1 MAKGVKAEDAPAAS
15 AEVLSVPILETVKAA
30 QLQNGLRHRDFQRY
44 RQYCSRRLRR
54 IRKSVKFT
62 HGKGKQFVSKKVD
75 AETAT
80 ENRLLYLPLYN
91 AERAWG
97 YAMQLKED
105 DNLDKSEHGDDA
117 NSRIKFHLNGRLR
130 KAADWSQ
137 RLAEVCAVR
146 ADARTSLE
154 AEAYAAYMAGN
165 LAFHREEHVAALDK
179 FGTARRIYSD
189 LSQVGTSSQKE
200 LFSRSADELQ
210 PFIRFCEHRLALQG
224 RAASSAET
232 SSLELQSSGEGAN
245 NALLQSKIDLVL
257 LEARKQKVATL
268 GSVEWKRQQLT
279 VPTQELGLAVVRTD
293 ELAAKLEAARDD
305 KSREA
310 RFLELLSA
318 YDALLQTLK
327 NATLKLEQQAKSGS
341 ALVHSD
347 LELLAALEEYAR
359 FKKLTKQVER
369 QATVYRTLKQRFSA
383 QQAGELTHILDMLVQ
398 TVGDI
403 LSIPGLREQEQ
414 RRAAQYSAYHAV
426 FRACRAST
434 VAQTYL
440 LQNKFAEALGLY
452 QYASSFLAEAEEILA
467 AQPAAKDDLL
477 QEFTRELHE
486 ELVGAVSRTT
496 AQSFLESSTRAD
508 AMRIELEQ
516 LSLLAEDDG
525 KKSKKDAKKRKK
537 RQISALVDRQDK
549 FEAGSIKGHRELVK
563 LPPEFRAV
571 PCKPLLF
578 DVAFNELEFPDLTE
592 RTKTDEEKAAEA
604 AAAGGNESGGGG
616 FFGWFRK

>member
-1 MAKGVKAEDAPAAS
+1 MAKGAKAEDAPASS

-44 RQYCSRRLRR
+44 RQYCTRRLRR

-62 HGKGKQFVSKKVD
+62 HGKGKQFINKKVD
-75 AETAT
+75 VETAT

-105 DNLDKSEHGDDA
+105 DILDKSENGEDA

-130 KAADWSQ
+130 KAAEWSQ
-137 RLAEVCAVR
+137 RLSEICAAR

-165 LAFHREEHVAALDK
+165 LAFHREEHIAALEK
-179 FGTARRIYSD
+179 FGTARRIYAD

-200 LFSRSADELQ
+200 LFSGSADELL

-224 RAASSAET
+224 RTASSAET
-232 SSLELQSSGEGAN
+232 SSLELGDGAN
-245 NALLQSKIDLVL
+245 NSLLQSKIDLVL
-257 LEARKQKVATL
+257 LEARKQKVANL
-268 GSVEWKRQQLT
+268 GSVEWKQQQLT
-279 VPTQELGLAVVRTD
+279 VPTQELGMALVRTT
-293 ELAAKLEAARDD
+293 ELAAKLDAAQDD
-305 KSREA
+305 KARENC
-310 RFLELLSA
+310 FLELLSA
-318 YDALLQTLK
+318 YDALLQALK
-327 NATLKLEQQAKSGS
+327 NATAKLEQQAKSGS

-359 FKKLTKQVER
+359 FKKLAKQVER
-369 QATVYRTLKQRFSA
+369 QAAVYRTLKKRFSA

-403 LSIPGLREQEQ
+403 LSIPGIRELEQ

-440 LQNKFAEALGLY
+440 NQKKFAEAMALY
-452 QYASSFLAEAEEILA
+452 QYASGFLTEAGEILT
-467 AQPAAKDDLL
+467 AQPAAKDDVL
-477 QEFTRELHE
+477 QELTRELHE
-486 ELVGAVSRTT
+486 ELAGAVSRTT
-496 AQSFLESSTRAD
+496 AQSFLESSTRTD
-508 AMRIELEQ
+508 AVRLELEQ
-516 LSLLAEDDG
+516 LSFITEENG
-525 KKSKKDAKKRKK
+525 KKKDKKRKK
-537 RQISALVDRQDK
+537 RQVSALVDRQDQ
-549 FEAGSIKGHRELVK
+549 FEAGSIEGHRELVK

-592 RTKTDEEKAAEA
+592 RTKTDAEKAAEA
-604 AAAGGNESGGGG
+604 AAASNETGGG

>member
-1 MAKGVKAEDAPAAS
+1 MAKGTKAEEPS
-15 AEVLSVPILETVKAA
+15 TTSTEVLSVPILETVKAA

-44 RQYCSRRLRR
+44 RQYCARRLRR
-54 IRKSVKFT
+54 IRKSTKFT
-62 HGKGKQFVSKKVD
+62 HGKGKQFINKKVD
-75 AETAT
+75 VETAT

-105 DNLDKSEHGDDA
+105 DNLDKSENGDDA

-137 RLAEVCAVR
+137 RLAEICAVR

-179 FGTARRIYSD
+179 FNTARRIYSD

-200 LFSRSADELQ
+200 LFSRCAEELQ

-224 RAASSAET
+224 RSASSADA
-232 SSLELQSSGEGAN
+232 SSLELQSSGDGAS

-257 LEARKQKVATL
+257 LDARKQKVANL
-268 GSVEWKRQQLT
+268 GSVEWKQQQLT
-279 VPTQELGLAVVRTD
+279 VPTQELGLAMVRTD
-293 ELAAKLEAARDD
+293 ELATKLEAARDD
-305 KSREA
+305 KTREA
-310 RFLELLSA
+310 HFLELLSA
-318 YDALLQTLK
+318 YDALLQALK
-327 NATLKLEQQAKSGS
+327 NATGKLEQQAKSGS

-359 FKKLTKQVER
+359 FKKLSKQVER
-369 QATVYRTLKQRFSA
+369 QTIVYRALKQRSSV
-383 QQAGELTHILDMLVQ
+383 QQTGELTHILDMLVQ

-403 LSIPGLREQEQ
+403 LSIPGIRDLEQ

-426 FRACRAST
+426 FRACRAAT

-440 LQNKFAEALGLY
+440 QQHKFAEALALY
-452 QYASSFLAEAEEILA
+452 QYASGFLTEAEEVLA
-467 AQPAAKDDLL
+467 AQPAAKDVLL
-477 QEFTRELHE
+477 QEFTRELRE
-486 ELVGAVSRTT
+486 ELAGSASRTT

-508 AMRIELEQ
+508 AMRLELEQ
-516 LSLLAEDDG
+516 LSLSTTEEDG
-525 KKSKKDAKKRKK
+525 KKNKKDKKRKK
-537 RQISALVDRQDK
+537 RHINALVDRQDQ
-549 FEAGSIKGHRELVK
+549 FEAGSVEGHHELVK
-563 LPPEFRAV
+563 LPPEFRSV

-578 DVAFNELEFPDLTE
+578 DMAFNELEFPDLTE
-592 RTKTDEEKAAEA
+592 RTKTDVEKAAEA
-604 AAAGGNESGGGG
+604 AAAGDNATGGG

>member
-1 MAKGVKAEDAPAAS
+1 MAKGAKVEESPAPS
-15 AEVLSVPILETVKAA
+15 TEVLTVPILETVKAA

-44 RQYCSRRLRR
+44 RQYCTRRLRR
-54 IRKSVKFT
+54 IRKSAKFT
-62 HGKGKQFVSKKVD
+62 HGKGKQFVNKKVD
-75 AETAT
+75 IETTT

-91 AERAWG
+91 AERAWA

-105 DNLDKSEHGDDA
+105 DNLDKSENGEDA

-130 KAADWSQ
+130 KAAEWSQ
-137 RLAEVCAVR
+137 RLAEICAVR
-146 ADARTSLE
+146 ADVRTSLE

-165 LAFHREEHVAALDK
+165 LAFHREEHVVALDK
-179 FGTARRIYSD
+179 FDTARRIYAD

-200 LFSRSADELQ
+200 LFSRSANELQ

-224 RAASSAET
+224 RSVKSTDT
-232 SSLELQSSGEGAN
+232 SSLELQSSGDGAN

-257 LEARKQKVATL
+257 LEARKQKVARL
-268 GSVEWKRQQLT
+268 ESVEWKQQQLT
-279 VPTQELGLAVVRTD
+279 VPTQEIGMAVVRTT
-293 ELAAKLEAARDD
+293 ELGAKLDAALDD

-318 YDALLQTLK
+318 YDALLQALK
-327 NATLKLEQQAKSGS
+327 SATTKLEQQAKSGS

-359 FKKLTKQVER
+359 FEKLAKQVER
-369 QATVYRTLKQRFSA
+369 QAFVYQTLKKRFSM

-398 TVGDI
+398 TVGEI
-403 LSIPGLREQEQ
+403 LSIPGIRELEQ

-440 LQNKFAEALGLY
+440 LEKKFAEAMALY
-452 QYASSFLAEAEEILA
+452 QYASVFLAEAEDIFA
-467 AQPAAKDDLL
+467 AQPAAKDDVL
-477 QEFTRELHE
+477 QQFTEELHK

-508 AMRIELEQ
+508 VLRLELEQ
-516 LSLLAEDDG
+516 LSLSAEG
-525 KKSKKDAKKRKK
+525 NEKKVKKRKK
-537 RQISALVDRQDK
+537 RQFPTFLDRLDK
-549 FEAGSIKGHRELVK
+549 FEAGSIEGYRELVK
-563 LPPEFRAV
+563 LPPDFHAV

-578 DVAFNELEFPDLTE
+578 DVAFNEMEFPDLTE
-592 RTKTDEEKAAEA
+592 RTKTDAEKTAEA
-604 AAAGGNESGGGG
+604 ATAGSETGGGL
-616 FFGWFRK
+616 FGWFRK

>member
-1 MAKGVKAEDAPAAS
+1 MANAAES

-44 RQYCSRRLRR
+44 RQYCARRLRR
-54 IRKSVKFT
+54 IRKSAKFT
-62 HGKGKQFVSKKVD
+62 HGKGKQFVNKKVD

-80 ENRLLYLPLYN
+80 ENRLLYLALYN

-105 DNLDKSEHGDDA
+105 DNLDKSENGDDA

-130 KAADWSQ
+130 KAAEWSQ
-137 RLAEVCAVR
+137 RLAEICAVR

-165 LAFHREEHVAALDK
+165 LAFHREEHVVALEK
-179 FGTARRIYSD
+179 FNTARRIYAD

-200 LFSRSADELQ
+200 LFSRCADELQ

-224 RAASSAET
+224 RSASSAET
-232 SSLELQSSGEGAN
+232 SSLELQASGDGAS

-257 LEARKQKVATL
+257 LEARKQKVANL
-268 GSVEWKRQQLT
+268 GSVEWKQQQLT
-279 VPTQELGLAVVRTD
+279 VPTQELGMAVVRTD
-293 ELAAKLEAARDD
+293 ELTAKLEAARDD
-305 KSREA
+305 KTRETC
-310 RFLELLSA
+310 FLELLSA
-318 YDALLQTLK
+318 YDALLQALK

-347 LELLAALEEYAR
+347 LELLAALEEFAR
-359 FKKLTKQVER
+359 FRKLAKQVER
-369 QATVYRTLKQRFSA
+369 QAIVYRALKQRSSV
-383 QQAGELTHILDMLVQ
+383 QHTGELTHILDMLVQ
-398 TVGDI
+398 TVSEI
-403 LSIPGLREQEQ
+403 LSIPGLRDLEQ
-414 RRAAQYSAYHAV
+414 RRAAQYTAYHAV

-440 LQNKFAEALGLY
+440 QQHKFAEALALY
-452 QYASSFLAEAEEILA
+452 QYAAGFLAESDEALA

-477 QEFTRELHE
+477 QEFTRELRE
-486 ELVGAVSRTT
+486 ELAGSASRTT

-508 AMRIELEQ
+508 SIRLELEQ
-516 LSLLAEDDG
+516 LSLANADDG
-525 KKSKKDAKKRKK
+525 KKNKKDKKRKK
-537 RQISALVDRQDK
+537 RQVSALVDRQDT
-549 FEAGSIKGHRELVK
+549 FEAGTVEGHHELVK
-563 LPPEFRAV
+563 LPPEFRAT

-578 DVAFNELEFPDLTE
+578 DMAFNELEFPDLSE
-592 RTKTDEEKAAEA
+592 RTKTAEELAAEA
-604 AAAGGNESGGGG
+604 AAAGGNATGGG

>member
-1 MAKGVKAEDAPAAS
+1 MAKGAKPSGAQDVAMAAD
-15 AEVLSVPILETVKAA
+15 EVFSIPILETVKAA

-44 RQYCSRRLRR
+44 RQYCTRRLRR

-62 HGKGKQFVSKKVD
+62 HGKGKQFVNKKVD
-75 AETAT
+75 AETSSEA
-80 ENRLLYLPLYN
+80 RHLYLPLYN
-91 AERAWG
+91 AERAWS

-105 DNLDKSEHGDDA
+105 DNLEKSENGEDA

-137 RLAEVCAVR
+137 RLVAICAAK
-146 ADARTSLE
+146 ADARTGLE
-154 AEAYAAYMAGN
+154 AEAYAAFMAGN
-165 LAFHREEHVAALDK
+165 LAFHREEHAAALDQ
-179 FGTARRIYSD
+179 FATARRIYAD

-200 LFSRSADELQ
+200 LFSRGADELQ
-210 PFIRFCEHRLALQG
+210 PFIRFCEHRLALHG
-224 RAASSAET
+224 RSAGSAEA
-232 SSLELQSSGEGAN
+232 SSLEMQSSGDGAS

-257 LEARKQKVATL
+257 LEARKQKVASL
-268 GSVEWKRQQLT
+268 GSVGWKQQQLA

-310 RFLELLSA
+310 LFLELLSA
-318 YDALLQTLK
+318 YDALLQALK
-327 NATLKLEQQAKSGS
+327 TATSALEQQAKSGV

-359 FKKLTKQVER
+359 FQKLAKQVER
-369 QATVYRTLKQRFSA
+369 QASVYRALKLRSSA

-398 TVGDI
+398 SVGDI
-403 LSIPGLREQEQ
+403 LAIPGLQELEP
-414 RRAAQYSAYHAV
+414 RRAAQYGAYQAA

-434 VAQTYL
+434 AAQAYQ
-440 LQNKFAEALGLY
+440 LQHKFAEALALY
-452 QYASSFLAEAEEILA
+452 QYASGFLAEADDVLA
-467 AQPAAKDDLL
+467 AHPAAKDELL
-477 QEFTRELHE
+477 QKLTRELHE
-486 ELVGAVSRTT
+486 ELAGAASRTA
-496 AQSFLESSTRAD
+496 AQSFLESATRAD
-508 AMRIELEQ
+508 AVRAELEQ
-516 LSLLAEDDG
+516 LSLASAEA
-525 KKSKKDAKKRKK
+525 KKEAKKRKK
-537 RQISALVDRQDK
+537 RQVDALAERQDQ
-549 FEAGSIKGHRELVK
+549 FEAGSVDGLHELVK

-578 DVAFNELEFPDLTE
+578 DVAFNELEFPDLSE

-604 AAAGGNESGGGG
+604 AAAAGGAAPAGG

>member
-1 MAKGVKAEDAPAAS
+1 MAKRAKAEEVPVTS
-15 AEVLSVPILETVKAA
+15 TEVLSVPILETVKAA

-44 RQYCSRRLRR
+44 RQYCARRLRR

-62 HGKGKQFVSKKVD
+62 HGKGKQFINKKVN

-105 DNLDKSEHGDDA
+105 DNLDKSENQEDG

-137 RLAEVCAVR
+137 KLAEICAVR

-165 LAFHREEHVAALDK
+165 FAFHREEHVLALEK
-179 FGTARRIYSD
+179 FKTARRIYAD

-210 PFIRFCEHRLALQG
+210 PFIRFCEHRLALRG
-224 RAASSAET
+224 RTASTAEA
-232 SSLELQSSGEGAN
+232 SSLELHSGGEGAN
-245 NALLQSKIDLVL
+245 SALLQSKIDLVL
-257 LEARKQKVATL
+257 LEARKQKVANL
-268 GSVEWKRQQLT
+268 GSVEWKQQQLSI
-279 VPTQELGLAVVRTD
+279 PTQEIGLAVIRTD
-293 ELAAKLEAARDD
+293 ELAAKLEAAQDN
-305 KSREA
+305 KAREA

-318 YDALLQTLK
+318 YDALLQALK
-327 NATLKLEQQAKSGS
+327 NATTKLEQQAKSGS

-369 QATVYRTLKQRFSA
+369 QATVYRTLKQRLST
-383 QQAGELTHILDMLVQ
+383 QHPGELTHILDMLVQ

-403 LSIPGLREQEQ
+403 LTIPGMREMEQ
-414 RRAAQYSAYHAV
+414 RRATQYSAYYAV
-426 FRACRAST
+426 FRTCRATT

-440 LQNKFAEALGLY
+440 LQHKFGEAMALY
-452 QYASSFLAEAEEILA
+452 QRFA
-467 AQPAAKDDLL
+467 
-477 QEFTRELHE
+477 RELHE
-486 ELVGAVSRTT
+486 ELAGAVSRTT
-496 AQSFLESSTRAD
+496 AKSFLESSTRAD
-508 AMRIELEQ
+508 AMRLELEQ
-516 LSLLAEDDG
+516 LSLSIEEDD
-525 KKSKKDAKKRKK
+525 KKSKNRKK
-537 RQISALVDRQDK
+537 RQVLCLTDRQDK
-549 FEAGSIKGHRELVK
+549 FQAGTMEGHRELVK
-563 LPPEFRAV
+563 LMPDFQAV

-592 RTKTDEEKAAEA
+592 RTKTESEKAAEA
-604 AAAGGNESGGGG
+604 TAADANETGGS

>member
-1 MAKGVKAEDAPAAS
+1 M

-44 RQYCSRRLRR
+44 RQYCTRRLRR

-62 HGKGKQFVSKKVD
+62 HGKGKQFVNKKVD

-105 DNLDKSEHGDDA
+105 DNLDKSENGDDA

-130 KAADWSQ
+130 KAAEWSQ
-137 RLAEVCAVR
+137 KLAEICATR

-165 LAFHREEHVAALDK
+165 LAFHREEHVAALEK
-179 FGTARRIYSD
+179 FNTARRIYAD

-224 RAASSAET
+224 RSGAADAT
-232 SSLELQSSGEGAN
+232 SLELQSSGEGAN

-257 LEARKQKVATL
+257 LDARKQKVANL
-268 GSVEWKRQQLT
+268 GSVEWKQQQLT
-279 VPTQELGLAVVRTD
+279 VPTQELGLALVRTD
-293 ELAAKLEAARDD
+293 ELAAKLEAAQDD

-310 RFLELLSA
+310 RFLEMLSA
-318 YDALLQTLK
+318 YDALLQALK
-327 NATLKLEQQAKSGS
+327 NATVKLEQQAKSGS

-369 QATVYRTLKQRFSA
+369 QATVYRTLKKRFSA

-403 LSIPGLREQEQ
+403 LSIPGIRELEQ
-414 RRAAQYSAYHAV
+414 RRAAQYTAYHAV
-426 FRACRAST
+426 FRACRATT

-440 LQNKFAEALGLY
+440 LQHKFAETMALY
-452 QYASSFLAEAEEILA
+452 QYASDFLSEADEILV
-467 AQPAAKDDLL
+467 AQPAAKDVLL
-477 QEFTRELHE
+477 QEITRELRE
-486 ELVGAVSRTT
+486 ELAGAVSRTT

-508 AMRIELEQ
+508 VARLELEQ
-516 LSLLAEDDG
+516 LSLGEDD
-525 KKSKKDAKKRKK
+525 SKKNKKDKKRKK
-537 RQISALVDRQDK
+537 RQVKAL
-549 FEAGSIKGHRELVK
+549 
-563 LPPEFRAV
+563 
-571 PCKPLLF
+571 
-578 DVAFNELEFPDLTE
+578 
-592 RTKTDEEKAAEA
+592 
-604 AAAGGNESGGGG
+604 
-616 FFGWFRK
+616 